1 MITKKTILFY
11 GTHEECLEW
20 KKYNP
25 KRHDILKDN
34 EQGAVC
40 SDYCIINKSVDR
52 TIRKP
57 ITRICRTPYRH
68 YRRPIVVTF
77 KPGDML
83 EMRLKGR
90 RMRYSEPLDEIFG
103 WMAQREALRAIA
115 RKRAAKA
122 AKKKARAAK

>member
-1 MITKKTILFY
+1 MIKKKTILFY
-11 GTHEECLEW
+11 GTHDECAEW
-20 KKYNP
+20 PKYNL
-25 KRHDILKDN
+25 KRHDIVRDG
-34 EQGAVC
+34 EDWCV
-40 SDYCIINKSVDR
+40 INKSVDR

-57 ITRICRTPYRH
+57 ITRICRTPYKH
-68 YRRPIVVTF
+68 YRRPIVVSL
-77 KPGDML
+77 KPGDTL

-103 WMAQREALRAIA
+103 WMAQREALRAMA

>member
-1 MITKKTILFY
+1 MIKKKTILFY
-11 GTHEECLEW
+11 GTHDECAEW
-20 KKYNP
+20 PKYNP
-25 KRHDILKDN
+25 KRHDIVRDG
-34 EQGAVC
+34 EDWCV
-40 SDYCIINKSVDR
+40 INKSVDR

-57 ITRICRTPYRH
+57 ITRICRTPYKH
-68 YRRPIVVTF
+68 YRRPIVVTL

-90 RMRYSEPLDEIFG
+90 RMRYSEPLDEIFA